1 MDLSW
6 EMSQYTAG
14 TDPRHGWTSLQCV
27 FSQRMD
33 PSQYTGGTDPCH
45 ASMSLQNFGTERGQ
59 KIDVSMK
66 MEAK

>member
-1 MDLSW
+1 MIIECKTEIEEEGRDAWERRMDLSW
-6 EMSQYTAG
+6 
-14 TDPRHGWTSLQCV
+14 
-27 FSQRMD
+27 D